1 MNNNMKTPS
10 ANKPPL
16 EHDEIVQT
24 ARRIWEQE
32 GRQAGRDLDYW
43 LQAEAELLAVR
54 QNSRSTAVGVS
65 QVNPKRETTRP
76 LASAPP
82 GPKAEKPQTRKT
94 NTTPLRNAGEPRGS
108 NMAGSGIKQRRRQV
122 GGLVRVSAPAVL

>member
-10 ANKPPL
+10 TNNPPL

-43 LQAEAELLAVR
+43 LQAKAELLAVR

-65 QVNPKRETTRP
+65 QVNPKRDPAT
-76 LASAPP
+76 ASAPP
-82 GPKAEKPQTRKT
+82 EPEAEKPQTRKT
-94 NTTPLRNAGEPRGS
+94 NTAPLRNTSEPRGS
-108 NMAGSGIKQRRRQV
+108 NIAGSGIKQRRRQA